1 MKMAR
6 NQSTK
11 RQEKNPATTN
21 TKRKVSS
28 KNTVEP
34 STTSH
39 SRTSSH
45 IDEQPIFETDEVKI
59 DRPIPGEADSVSE
72 SQRSSSQAADTMSRA
87 EEESHELIN
96 RHIAERAFLLYLE
109 CGCQHGRDLEHWLE
123 AEHEIR
129 TNNHQPK
136 ETT

>member
-1 MKMAR
+1 MKAAR

-11 RQEKNPATTN
+11 RREKNTATTN

-34 STTSH
+34 RTTSR

-45 IDEQPIFETDEVKI
+45 IDEQSISETDEVKI
-59 DRPIPGEADSVSE
+59 DRPIPVEADSVSE
-72 SQRSSSQAADTMSRA
+72 SQKPSSQARDAMSGAD
-87 EEESHELIN
+87 EESHELIHC
-96 RHIAERAFLLYLE
+96 RIAERAFLLYLD
-109 CGCQHGRDLEHWLE
+109 CGCQHGRHLEHWLE
-123 AEHEIR
+123 AEREIR
-129 TNNHQPK
+129 TNNHQPN